1 MQLSKCTEVLQYNCH
16 LCFGTIACLP
26 KWSQISE
33 VNQGMLHW
41 IGIVVYIQLYT
52 VLGLGAMISPFSL
65 PCFHSNVV
73 LRKIVW
79 CSQWQFTWVHM
90 EYVNK
95 TKQPSVDTNQLYHT
109 PPDSHNGI
117 QHSIICTS
125 LFTHN
130 LYNQTIESPSLIY
143 CHFKSCVLFSSLLQS
158 PNK

>member
-1 MQLSKCTEVLQYNCH
+1 MYRST
-16 LCFGTIACLP
+16 T
-26 KWSQISE
+26 
-33 VNQGMLHW
+33 
-41 IGIVVYIQLYT
+41 IQLPPLLWYHCLSAKVIANLRSKSRNASLNWHRCLHT
-52 VLGLGAMISPFSL
+52 VIPVLGLGAMISPSSL

-73 LRKIVW
+73 LRKIGW

-143 CHFKSCVLFSSLLQS
+143 CHFKSCVLFCSLLQS